1 MRADVLKDI
10 DSVVEK
16 GITDGEMSGCVVA
29 VGYKGKL
36 VFLEAYGHRQ
46 LIPRRIRMSPGALFD
61 LASITKPVATATS
74 ILILADRGKID
85 LEAPVAEY
93 IAEFAQN
100 GKEGITITQLLTHQ
114 GGLIPDNPLSDYDA
128 GAEKAWE
135 RIFALKP
142 HVPPGGK
149 FVYTDVGFLVLG
161 EVVHRV
167 SGQDLNEF
175 TRENL
180 FGPLGMRATGYLP
193 PRQLAVS
200 AAATEERDGRWMV
213 GEVHDPRAYAL
224 GGIAGHAGLF
234 STAEDLA
241 VYAQMMLG
249 RGEYGGARIFSEE
262 TWKKM
267 TAPVAISSAR
277 RGLGWDMQSGYSSNR
292 GKGFSESA
300 FGHGGFTGTSLWID
314 PGRDLFVIFLSSR
327 LHPDGKGSV
336 NPIAGRVGTIAV
348 EAIAE

>member
-1 MRADVLKDI
+1 
-10 DSVVEK
+10 
-16 GITDGEMSGCVVA
+16 
-29 VGYKGKL
+29 
-36 VFLEAYGHRQ
+36 
-46 LIPRRIRMSPGALFD
+46 
-61 LASITKPVATATS
+61 VATATS

-85 LEAPVAEY
+85 LDAPAAEY
-93 IAEFAQN
+93 IPEFAQN
-100 GKEGITITQLLTHQ
+100 GKEEITIAQLLTHQ
-114 GGLIPDNPLSDYDA
+114 GGLIPDNPLSDYGA
-128 GAEKAWE
+128 GPEKAWE
-135 RIFALKP
+135 SIFALQP
-142 HVPPGGK
+142 RVTPGSR

-161 EVVHRV
+161 EVVHRT
-167 SGQDLNEF
+167 SDQDLNEF

-193 PRQLAVS
+193 SRQLAVG
-200 AAATEERDGRWMV
+200 AAATERRDGRWMV
-213 GEVHDPRAYAL
+213 GEVHDPRAHAL

-249 RGEYGGARIFSEE
+249 RGEYGGARIFSEQ

-267 TAPVAISSAR
+267 TTPVAVSSGR
-277 RGLGWDMQSGYSSNR
+277 RGLGWDMRTGYSSNR

-327 LHPDGKGSV
+327 LHPDGKGSI
-336 NPIAGRVGTIAV
+336 NPIAGQVGTIAV
-348 EAIAE
+348 EAIEER